1 MKLHHFSSTLHNQE
15 KPERP
20 WQKAIL
26 KPIHKKGFESPLLVT
41 DVRGYLYESE
51 YSEEEPKAQIVG
63 DDEEL
68 GSTRAGQPTKFP
80 RIVHEESNEFV
91 FTNWRSTVPDG
102 NQWVWPRRAASAVH
116 PGSCRFSSAR
126 A

>member
-1 MKLHHFSSTLHNQE
+1 MKLHHFSSTLQNRE

-26 KPIHKKGFESPLLVT
+26 KPIHKEGSESPLLVT
-41 DVRGYLYESE
+41 DVRGYPYESD

-68 GSTRAGQPTKFP
+68 RSTRVGVELVGSLRGF
-80 RIVHEESNEFV
+80 HE
-91 FTNWRSTVPDG
+91 
-102 NQWVWPRRAASAVH
+102 
-116 PGSCRFSSAR
+116 
-126 A
+126 